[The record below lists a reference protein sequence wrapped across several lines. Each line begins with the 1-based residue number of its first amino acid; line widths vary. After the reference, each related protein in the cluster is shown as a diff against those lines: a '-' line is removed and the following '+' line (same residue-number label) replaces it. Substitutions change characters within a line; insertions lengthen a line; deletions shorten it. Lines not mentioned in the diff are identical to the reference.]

1 MKSSQ
6 YQELVQT
13 WLEKLSSGEGIEY
26 LYFLEREYLQ
36 CCPSLIKRMK
46 FVSSFGHG
54 AGEDDSGLISK
65 SFISNE
71 LPILIVAGGCSESDS
86 YIQERY
92 LQIFRQGL
100 AGFRGIIISG
110 GTAGGVSGLAG
121 SLSDTCKTI
130 GYAPSIAELSPAYK
144 EIVKTKGKEF
154 SILEPLQMWVDIISS
169 GVQKSQIKLIGI
181 NGGFI
186 SSFEYKLAL
195 ALGVE
200 AGLIVENGKSSYAE
214 IIADPAWSGKENL
227 HLLSSEKQIA
237 IFLQKCR

>member
-6 YQELVQT
+6 FQELVQT
-13 WLEKLSSGEGIEY
+13 WLEKLNSGRAIDY
-26 LYFLEREYLQ
+26 LDSLEREYLQ
-36 CCPSLIKRMK
+36 CCPNLIKRMK
-46 FVSSFGHG
+46 CVSSFDHG
-54 AGEDDSGLISK
+54 AGEDDPGLISK

-92 LQIFRQGL
+92 EQIFRQGL
-100 AGFRGIIISG
+100 VGFRGIIISG

-130 GYAPSIAELSPAYK
+130 GYAPSNAKINPDYQ
-144 EIVKTKGKEF
+144 EIIRTEGKEF

-200 AGLIVENGKSSYAE
+200 AGLIVEDGKPSYAE
-214 IIADPAWSGKENL
+214 VIADPVWSGKENL
-227 HLLSSEKQIA
+227 HLLPSEKQIA
-237 IFLQKCR
+237 QFLQK